1 MATALRPVGHEDRL
15 SLVEHLDE
23 LRTRIVICL
32 VGFGIAFG
40 LCLWQDDR
48 VLDLVNEPVRQTA
61 FQKGSESRDPLERS
75 AIAFAELGRAAAA
88 SARSLDALAERADDP
103 VVERELRALADQ
115 QRAVAASAPTELE
128 RRPVTFKVGE
138 PFTATLRV
146 AGYAALL
153 LSLPLLLYQAFAFV
167 LPAFSP
173 REKRV
178 ALPLMLLAPF
188 LFIAGVVFGYFI
200 VLPAA
205 LDFLQNFND
214 DQFDILLQA
223 QDLYKFSVTV
233 LMAMGLVFEVPV
245 AVLAITRVGI
255 VSVDQLRRQRRYA
268 ILVIA
273 VIAMLLPGTDPVTF
287 ASIMVPL
294 LVLYEGSILLAAVL
308 DRRAE
313 RREAAADPDQDAEPD
328 PD

>member
-23 LRTRIVICL
+23 LRTRL
-32 VGFGIAFG
+32 L
-40 LCLWQDDR
+40 LCLAVFGAAFALCMWQDDR
-48 VLDLVNEPVRQTA
+48 ILDVVNEPVRETA
-61 FQKGSESRDPLERS
+61 FQKGADDTRDPLERS
-75 AIAFAELGRAAAA
+75 ALAFKQLADTAAA
-88 SARSLDALAERADDP
+88 SAVSLDSLADRTDDP
-103 VVERELRALADQ
+103 VAERELRALADQ
-115 QRAVAASAPTELE
+115 QRALADAAPDELE
-128 RRPVTFKVGE
+128 RRPVTFRVGE

-153 LSLPLLLYQAFAFV
+153 LSLPFLLYQMFAFV

-173 REKRV
+173 GERRV

-188 LFIAGVVFGYFI
+188 LFFCGVIFGYFI

-214 DQFDILLQA
+214 DQFDVLLQA

-233 LMAMGLVFEVPV
+233 LIAMGLVFEVPV
-245 AVLAITRVGI
+245 VVLAVTRMGI
-255 VSVDQLRRQRRYA
+255 LSVDQLRHHRRYA
-268 ILVIA
+268 VLVIA

-294 LVLYEGSILLAAVL
+294 LVLYEGSILLAALL
-308 DRRAE
+308 DRRAT
-313 RREAAADPDQDAEPD
+313 RREAGSDTEDPV
-328 PD
+328 